1 MQHPHDPNSY
11 NLQQYYAARQGG
23 HMSYGSGVSQDGQY
37 QPQPVQAVTQAP
49 EPTPQQFYPAALAGY
64 PAQPGALVAQPFV
77 GLSPPL
83 QFAIH
88 SPQFPYFMPM
98 SPTQDP
104 SQFSPPQLTA
114 ADAHL
119 VLWATAESHLACAQR
134 LFRAQAGS
142 KAEASAAGSWQAKVV
157 SSLACLY
164 SVLSLCESS
173 EARAKYMQGT
183 VLLGPEIEVR
193 TRLRIAQIVS
203 VWSQDDSEAEQEFHL
218 KRALVV
224 LPTADHYASLKMAI
238 VAMQCRLYM
247 RRGEHKWAEQRMKVA
262 FGEAQKRQLANWVHY
277 FMLELSELYLNN
289 GDMSSAMNTLQ
300 FSIRWAKGCNDVVS
314 EAMASVQLLGRLVE
328 TRAWQKADEVVES
341 LGRLMQER
349 KVAEVYQITSRFL
362 ALKAAMLVMQG
373 KAEAARQTSG
383 FARQVLKSW
392 QAAFVKKLVN
402 GKAADAGSIFV
413 MPGQPNEMQFGGW
426 SYYEAHAW
434 IMLISGLGVRGENSG
449 EEALRFFQMARDGI
463 AKGESDGI
471 SSLLVQVK
479 LQVLLHQADAELT
492 GLKMHSAKQTL
503 DAVMQVMA
511 EAVTLENMGYSLGGF
526 WRRHRNEVA
535 LRWAM
540 FQHRRGEFKEAVN
553 AYQCVVSS
561 SAPEDIRIV
570 ARVNLIV
577 LLLADDRACEETLAK
592 AKGLLDQVKA
602 AVAAGPEN
610 EVMQNAVLEF
620 MQGLE
625 SEKPV
630 QAKTHLLACLK
641 VCKAIAD
648 TTLQGWTL
656 CMLGS
661 VMLPTGQYDQAMKM
675 CATGQAIAQR
685 NKDPLQN
692 AAAIG
697 ILTQIER
704 SVGDA
709 SRSEQL
715 MQIHRHYIDKFETQA
730 SNG

>member
-1 MQHPHDPNSY
+1 
-11 NLQQYYAARQGG
+11 
-23 HMSYGSGVSQDGQY
+23 
-37 QPQPVQAVTQAP
+37 
-49 EPTPQQFYPAALAGY
+49 
-64 PAQPGALVAQPFV
+64 
-77 GLSPPL
+77 
-83 QFAIH
+83 
-88 SPQFPYFMPM
+88 
-98 SPTQDP
+98 
-104 SQFSPPQLTA
+104 
-114 ADAHL
+114 
-119 VLWATAESHLACAQR
+119 
-134 LFRAQAGS
+134 
-142 KAEASAAGSWQAKVV
+142 
-157 SSLACLY
+157 
-164 SVLSLCESS
+164 
-173 EARAKYMQGT
+173 
-183 VLLGPEIEVR
+183 
-193 TRLRIAQIVS
+193 
-203 VWSQDDSEAEQEFHL
+203 
-218 KRALVV
+218 
-224 LPTADHYASLKMAI
+224 
-238 VAMQCRLYM
+238 
-247 RRGEHKWAEQRMKVA
+247 
-262 FGEAQKRQLANWVHY
+262 
-277 FMLELSELYLNN
+277 
-289 GDMSSAMNTLQ
+289 
-300 FSIRWAKGCNDVVS
+300 
-314 EAMASVQLLGRLVE
+314 
-328 TRAWQKADEVVES
+328 
-341 LGRLMQER
+341 
-349 KVAEVYQITSRFL
+349 
-362 ALKAAMLVMQG
+362 
-373 KAEAARQTSG
+373 
-383 FARQVLKSW
+383 
-392 QAAFVKKLVN
+392 
-402 GKAADAGSIFV
+402 
-413 MPGQPNEMQFGGW
+413 
-426 SYYEAHAW
+426 
-434 IMLISGLGVRGENSG
+434 
-449 EEALRFFQMARDGI
+449 MARDGI

-540 FQHRRGEFKEAVN
+540 FQHRR
-553 AYQCVVSS
+553 
-561 SAPEDIRIV
+561 
-570 ARVNLIV
+570 
-577 LLLADDRACEETLAK
+577 AK
-592 AKGLLDQVKA
+592 AKGLLGQVKA
-602 AVAAGPEN
+602 AVAAGPED